1 MSTTATTSG
10 GSVDDVGQD
19 QSEIFRGTTDGVTTL
34 RDSRSTDQVTA
45 ASVPAFVF
53 GEELA
58 DIADHDQRVVVLTAD
73 LAKANRAVDFA
84 ARHPNRFFNLGIAE
98 KNMIS
103 VAAGMAASGHVVYAA
118 TFASFCALLGAEQ
131 IRTDCAYP
139 GVPVRVVGHHSGM
152 SMGFYGTSH
161 HSLED
166 IGMMRT
172 IADLTV
178 VCVSDANHLRGV
190 LRASV
195 DHPGAMYIRLARGRD
210 PQVYDTVPDIVFG
223 RAIRLREGADVAL
236 ITTGSEVH
244 PTMAAA
250 DELSRRGIEARVVDM
265 HTIKPL
271 DTAEVL
277 RAADECGAIV
287 TIEEANR
294 TGGLGSAV
302 AEVLADEQRAV
313 RFHRHGVPDEH
324 VLIGPPAA
332 LYSHYR
338 LDSTGIAS
346 VVIDVL
352 GRG

>member
-1 MSTTATTSG
+1 VSTASG
-10 GSVDDVGQD
+10 SVGQD
-19 QSEIFRGTTDGVTTL
+19 QSEIFRGTAEGETRL
-34 RDSRSTDQVTA
+34 RDERSSDRITA
-45 ASVPAFVF
+45 AAIPAFVF

-58 DIADHDQRVVVLTAD
+58 DLADDDERIVVVTAD

-84 ARHPNRFFNLGIAE
+84 ARHPDRFFNLGIAE
-98 KNMIS
+98 KNMIT
-103 VAAGMAASGHVVYAA
+103 VAAGMASCGHVVYAA

-139 GVPVRVVGHHSGM
+139 RMPVRVVGHHSGM

-195 DHPGAMYIRLARGRD
+195 DHPGAMYIRLGRGRD
-210 PQVYDTVPDIVFG
+210 PEVYSSVPDITFG
-223 RAIRLREGADVAL
+223 RAIRLREGRDIAIIA
-236 ITTGSEVH
+236 TGSEVH
-244 PTMAAA
+244 PALQAA
-250 DELSRRGIEARVVDM
+250 DLLAAQGISVRVVDM

-271 DTAEVL
+271 DVDEVL
-277 RAADECGAIV
+277 AAAAERGAV
-287 TIEEANR
+287 LTVEEANR

-302 AEVLADEQRAV
+302 AEVLADHRLSVA
-313 RFHRHGVPDEH
+313 FTRHGVPDEH

-332 LYSHYR
+332 LYDHYR
-338 LDSTGIAS
+338 LDAPGIAA
-346 VVIDVL
+346 VAVDAL
-352 GRG
+352 QGAQR

>member
-1 MSTTATTSG
+1 MSTTETRAADG
-10 GSVDDVGQD
+10 ENVVGQD
-19 QSEIFRGTTDGVTTL
+19 QSEIFRGTTDGVTKL
-34 RDSRSTDQVTA
+34 RDARSTDQISA
-45 ASVPAFVF
+45 ASIPAFVF

-58 DIADHDQRVVVLTAD
+58 DLADDDERIVVVTAD
-73 LAKANRAVDFA
+73 LAKANRAVDFS
-84 ARHPNRFFNLGIAE
+84 ARHPDRFFNLGIAE

-103 VAAGMAASGHVVYAA
+103 VAAGLAASGQVVYAA

-195 DHPGAMYIRLARGRD
+195 DHPGAMYIRLGRGRD
-210 PQVYDTVPDIVFG
+210 PQVYDHVPDIEFG
-223 RAIRLREGADVAL
+223 RAIRLREGGDVAL
-236 ITTGSEVH
+236 IVTGTEVH
-244 PTMAAA
+244 PALAAA
-250 DELSRRGIEARVVDM
+250 EDLAAQGIEARVIDM

-271 DTAEVL
+271 DVDEVL
-277 RAADECGAIV
+277 RAADECGAVV

-302 AEVLADEQRAV
+302 AEVLADHRRAIT
-313 RFHRHGVPDEH
+313 FHRHGVPDEH

-332 LYSHYR
+332 LYAHYR
-338 LDSTGIAS
+338 LDAPGIAA
-346 VVIDVL
+346 VVDEVL
-352 GRG
+352 RSS

>member
-1 MSTTATTSG
+1 MSADTTAPVSTQNDGSQETSE
-10 GSVDDVGQD
+10 V
-19 QSEIFRGTTDGVTTL
+19 FRGTAEGATRLTD
-34 RDSRSTDQVTA
+34 DRSAAGTA
-45 ASVPAFVF
+45 AASIPAFVF

-58 DIADHDQRVVVLTAD
+58 DIADHDPRIVVLTAD
-73 LAKANRAVDFA
+73 LAKANRAIDFE
-84 ARHPNRFFNLGIAE
+84 ARHPDRFFNLGIAE
-98 KNMIS
+98 KNMIT
-103 VAAGMAASGHVVYAA
+103 VAAGMAASGHVTYAA

-139 GVPVRVVGHHSGM
+139 RVPVRVVGHHSGM

-210 PQVYDTVPDIVFG
+210 PQVYDEVPNIVFG
-223 RAIRLREGADVAL
+223 KAIQLREGADVAL
-236 ITTGSEVH
+236 IVTGSEVH
-244 PTMAAA
+244 PALQAAEQLA
-250 DELSRRGIEARVVDM
+250 AVGIQARVIDM

-271 DTAEVL
+271 DVDAVL
-277 RAADECGAIV
+277 RAAIECSAII

-302 AEVLADEQRAV
+302 AEVIADNGLSIP
-313 RFHRHGVPDEH
+313 FLRHGVPDVH
-324 VLIGPPAA
+324 VVIGPPAA
-332 LYSHYR
+332 LYSHYQ
-338 LDSTGIAS
+338 LDTPGLVA
-346 VVIDVL
+346 VITDFL
-352 GRG
+352 KGA